1 LTEKKFRRV
10 VLHFGADKT
19 GSTAIQK
26 AFDLTRQPLLASGVL
41 AYPPGEWHAQLGSYF
56 CDKPL
61 DYIFNIQVGTSDS
74 DQIRDSDRLYF
85 EKLERWLN
93 QIPACESVLFSYE
106 GFVSLDAIALGKF
119 KAFCEQ
125 LADIVGVL
133 LYVRPPLSYA
143 ISAMSQRVK
152 QGIPAWPHD
161 DPPIASYKTVLDRM
175 TAVFGKPNI
184 CVRSFTPDALKNAD
198 VLQDFCSTLGIP
210 AKLTEKIL
218 SNALVANESL
228 SQAGLRFGEVLKN
241 ALSDKGLD
249 FSEGEF
255 YDKFGQHLAS
265 IPGNKI
271 QLTSDQIEDLLSITN
286 PHSSYLKQQYDIAFN
301 EDVKKYLNSAKNEPE
316 NQENL
321 MRAFGKILTYTVGYY
336 RQQRAESFEPEFLLL
351 SVKPDT
357 PKNVQR
363 GQTISVS
370 LEFSLDINVSELEI
384 TANVI
389 DKSARWIAG
398 ANITLLDRPLTA
410 VARGCHKIQYDMP
423 ADFPVGQYS
432 LGFTFAECRAG
443 GTRNLARFG
452 KLVEFEITTQATDT
466 PPSTSYT
473 LFEHQH
479 TSDISI
485 NAVEDA
491 NGSICCSEALGD
503 ISVGEHFELPVQ
515 LQNNSAQT
523 WASIWNHPINFSY
536 RWLDNAGN
544 VVVPEGERTPVPL
557 HRVMPGQTVT
567 SLMSVLA
574 PDVPGLYKLQLVPV
588 QEKWCWFDEKGFT
601 PTKLELTVVMPGNLQ
616 RYPAAD
622 IRFTSKTGQREG
634 SELVSTGRAGLLLY
648 GPYAPLPAGRY
659 VARFYGHC
667 DADAKGGW
675 VDACFDKG
683 GTVLTRVEL
692 GDSFIP
698 GVIAEL
704 PFEIAQPVKDLEVR
718 LWMPAK
724 ATVRVKSLCIEPYT
738 AAKPAA
744 KKPPSAEPMPP
755 KAEPSKPK
763 KIKK

>member
-93 QIPACESVLFSYE
+93 QVPACESVLFSYE
-106 GFVSLDAIALGKF
+106 GFVSLDVIALGKL
-119 KAFCEQ
+119 KTFCEQ

-152 QGIPAWPHD
+152 QGIPVWPHD
-161 DPPIASYKTVLDRM
+161 DPPIAPYKTFLDKM
-175 TAVFGKPNI
+175 SAVFGKPNI
-184 CVRSFTPDALKNAD
+184 CVRSFTPDSLKNAD
-198 VLQDFCSTLGIP
+198 VLQDFCATLGIP
-210 AKLTEKIL
+210 AKLSEEIL
-218 SNALVANESL
+218 SNAVVANESL
-228 SQAGLRFGEVLKN
+228 SQTGLRFGELLKSTLVEKSLN
-241 ALSDKGLD
+241 

-255 YDKFGQHLAS
+255 YDKFGQHLSS

-271 QLTSDQIEDLLSITN
+271 LLTPDQAEELLALTE
-286 PHSSYLKQQYDIAFN
+286 PHSTYLKQQYDIVFN
-301 EDVKKYLNSAKNEPE
+301 EDVKKITYSSKSEAAI
-316 NQENL
+316 QDNL
-321 MRAFGKILTYTVGYY
+321 MHALGKILAYTVGYY
-336 RQQRAESFEPEFLLL
+336 RQQKTESFEAEFLLL
-351 SVKPDT
+351 GVGPDSPT
-357 PKNVQR
+357 IVER
-363 GQTISVS
+363 GQSVS
-370 LEFSLDINVSELEI
+370 FFLEFSLDINVSELEI
-384 TANVI
+384 RTHITNKNSRWMADTNV
-389 DKSARWIAG
+389 
-398 ANITLLDRPLTA
+398 TLLDRPLTA
-410 VARGCHKIQYDMP
+410 VARGCHKIQYQLV

-432 LGFTFAECRAG
+432 LGVTFSEYRTG
-443 GTRNLARFG
+443 GLRTLAQYD
-452 KLVEFEITTQATDT
+452 KLVAFEITAQTADAPKSQPATR
-466 PPSTSYT
+466 
-473 LFEHQH
+473 FEHQQI
-479 TSDISI
+479 SDKSI
-485 NAVEDA
+485 NLIDNT
-491 NGSICCSEALGD
+491 NGSICFSEALGD
-503 ISVGEHFELPVQ
+503 ISVGELFKLPVQ
-515 LQNNSAQT
+515 LKNDSAQT
-523 WASIWNHPINFSY
+523 WASIWNHPVNFSY
-536 RWLDNAGN
+536 RWLDTAGN
-544 VVVPEGERTPVPL
+544 VVVPEGERTPLPL
-557 HRVMPGQTVT
+557 NRVMPGQTVT

-574 PDVPGLYKLQLVPV
+574 PDTPGLYKLQLVPV
-588 QEKWCWFDEKGFT
+588 QEKCCWFDEKGFT
-601 PTKLELTVVMPGNLQ
+601 PTILELTVVTPGNLQ
-616 RYPAAD
+616 RYPATD

-659 VARFYGHC
+659 VASFYGHC
-667 DADAKGGW
+667 EADAKGGW

-692 GDSFIP
+692 GDSFKP

-704 PFEIAQPVKDLEVR
+704 PFEIAQPVNDLEIR

-724 ATVRVKSLCIEPYT
+724 ATVRVKSLSIEPYT

-744 KKPPSAEPMPP
+744 KKPPRAEPVPP

-763 KIKK
+763 KTKK